1 MRRIKSSLTRWRINA
16 SCSSSHVYNSNEGI
30 ETLNNEAK
38 TLDEGTISGEQRGFL
53 YSLVIGMVTSMLYIS

>member
-1 MRRIKSSLTRWRINA
+1 MRRTRSSLTHWRINA
-16 SCSSSHVYNSNEGI
+16 NFSSSHIYNSNEGI
-30 ETLNNEAK
+30 ETLNHEAK

>member
-1 MRRIKSSLTRWRINA
+1 MIVADFR
-16 SCSSSHVYNSNEGI
+16 VYNSNEGI
-30 ETLNNEAK
+30 ETLNHEAK

>member
-1 MRRIKSSLTRWRINA
+1 MRRIKSSLTHWRINA

-30 ETLNNEAK
+30 ETLNHEAK

-53 YSLVIGMVTSMLYIS
+53 YSLMIGMVTCFTLYS